1 MTLKNIT
8 LDISPSREPYH
19 VRYHDIVCFQVL
31 HAHSHMRFFGIL
43 RRSWSRLGVLCVCL
57 RLGRVHHRRRFLDYL
72 RRCSESLTAPTGAPA
87 WLRLLLRVGLKRGV
101 YRRRRFFGNLRRS
114 WSRLAV
120 LSVRLTLL
128 FCLSLARKVHHHRRL
143 LGHLRR
149 FLGFL
154 TAQTGFS
161 VCLRLL
167 LRVGLRWGV
176 HRRRRF
182 FAYLERSLTRRC
194 MYFVCFFSMAQV
206 ISL

>member
-1 MTLKNIT
+1 M
-8 LDISPSREPYH
+8 
-19 VRYHDIVCFQVL
+19 
-31 HAHSHMRFFGIL
+31 
-43 RRSWSRLGVLCVCL
+43 RSWSCLGVLCARL
-57 RLGRVHHRRRFLDYL
+57 RVLFCVSLGRRVQHRRSFLGYL
-72 RRCSESLTAPTGAPA
+72 WRSLDSLTAPTGLSVC
-87 WLRLLLRVGLKRGV
+87 LRLMLRVGLKRGV

-143 LGHLRR
+143 LGNLRR